1 MKSQNNANGDANSPN
16 FVAYLGPSDLL
27 EVTEGQRV
35 QRPSQE
41 STSKLASIN
50 AGDILWC
57 LIRNGKRLYLFG
69 YARAD
74 ENLGHWSWQTF
85 RYEVIASSRIHSSQD
100 GIEIKGAL
108 KSRLGIGTT
117 KRIGKDI
124 GADLEAVLVAALMEK
139 KFPSSSAKA
148 NVSEVSLESTETS
161 KLMRIENR
169 FIPKLLDDP
178 IYNRGTNTALV
189 ETEESAEDL
198 DLLDSVG
205 DENQRKLVSHLRRE
219 RSAGL
224 RNKKIKSVISEKH
237 ELKCEVCDF
246 NFEIAY
252 GELGKGF
259 AEVHHIKPLSTLG
272 ETKTKLSDLAVLCSN
287 CHRMIHRTNPIENL
301 ETFRAR
307 IQAVHLEEA

>member
-1 MKSQNNANGDANSPN
+1 MYNKGHSR
-16 FVAYLGPSDLL
+16 F
-27 EVTEGQRV
+27 EGV
-35 QRPSQE
+35 
-41 STSKLASIN
+41 
-50 AGDILWC
+50 
-57 LIRNGKRLYLFG
+57 
-69 YARAD
+69 
-74 ENLGHWSWQTF
+74 
-85 RYEVIASSRIHSSQD
+85 
-100 GIEIKGAL
+100 EIKGDL
-108 KSRLGIGTT
+108 KPQVEMLGHEGPV
-117 KRIGKDI
+117 RIGIELSKQLETLSEERNLSAPSRKFR
-124 GADLEAVLVAALMEK
+124 ADNNVELTKGIHLENK
-139 KFPSSSAKA
+139 W
-148 NVSEVSLESTETS
+148 
-161 KLMRIENR
+161 
-169 FIPKLLDDP
+169 IPKWIDDSFGNDQ
-178 IYNRGTNTALV
+178 ISSDSSGQSAIMAA
-189 ETEESAEDL
+189 TEAMAEDL

-224 RNKKIKSVISEKH
+224 RNKKIKSVIAEKH

-252 GELGKGF
+252 GQLGKGF